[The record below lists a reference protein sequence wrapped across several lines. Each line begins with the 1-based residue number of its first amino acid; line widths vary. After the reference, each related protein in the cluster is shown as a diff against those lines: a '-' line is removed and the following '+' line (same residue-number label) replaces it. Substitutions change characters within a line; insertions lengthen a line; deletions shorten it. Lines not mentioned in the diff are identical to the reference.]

1 MAETKGITIQFRGDT
16 TEFEQAVKS
25 VNGDLKKTKSEIS
38 LLNKQLKFD
47 PKNVEALT
55 KKFEL
60 LQQKEKQLTE
70 LTKTLQEGMKN
81 FDPNSKEWEAF
92 NKQLQRAEFELQA
105 IRDELAKTPTAKA
118 QALAQD
124 FEKFGDTLDKIG
136 NKVEDIGKKLSVLS
150 VGIVGLATS
159 GVQFNAQLEQYQT
172 AFTTL
177 IGDADKAADA
187 IANIQMDAS
196 GSPFSVDALIEANR
210 YLISAG
216 IEAGDARQTILAL
229 GDAIA
234 ATGGGDSELTRMA
247 ANLQQIQNLGKAS
260 SVDIKQFANAGI
272 NIYGLLAETT
282 GKNVEQL
289 KKMDISYEVLN
300 EALQK
305 AASEGGRYFGAMD
318 NQADTLAGSVK
329 VLKSSFEQL
338 LGELSKSLVPIIKD
352 AVEFLSRLVEKVR
365 EMKPEQQEM
374 ITRIAGIV
382 ALIGPLLM
390 GGGKLI
396 SIIGGISSKIG
407 ALLKSEK
414 IVGLVAKL
422 TANGTSLASVLKT
435 IFTFIKGLINPFTI
449 IIGILTTL
457 YFTNEQVRTQI
468 NSLIET
474 LVGLFKPTIDLVI
487 SVLQILWTI
496 IGTIVDV
503 VIDMWNE
510 FKKSEAFNTFID
522 MVQSVIGWIET
533 LIGWVS
539 DLIGWLVQGA
549 QWLLNLLGLMRD
561 YKSESVGFVKPGGGG
576 GGIGQYTQS
585 GGFGSGG
592 FNSGGALTLNA
603 NFTINSNNI
612 GRNDVKAW
620 ANWIA
625 DDINE
630 ALGKKIR

>member
-81 FDPNSKEWEAF
+81 FDPNSKEWEAY

-105 IRDELAKTPTAKA
+105 IRDELSKTPTAKA

-136 NKVEDIGKKLSVLS
+136 NKVEDIGKKLSILS

-159 GVQFNAQLEQYQT
+159 GVKFNAQLEQYQT

-289 KKMDISYEVLN
+289 KKMDISYQVLN

-414 IVGLVAKL
+414 IVSLVAKL

-612 GRNDVKAW
+612 SRNDVKAW